1 MRIIQ
6 EISDF
11 IFAEDALEKAD
22 VIFIPGG
29 SYPELPERAA
39 QLWREGY
46 APYVVPSGRFSVTC
60 GRFMGVKSKA
70 EMYGKD
76 YATECELYSDVL
88 LRGGVD
94 GDSILRED
102 QAEYTAQN
110 ARLSRALLDKR
121 GICPKKAILCCKAYH
136 ARRCLM
142 YYQLSFPDTRFMVA
156 PVAVGGLT
164 RDSWHQT
171 QAGLEKVL
179 GELARL
185 GTQFKPECT
194 PEMAEFLKL
203 PEAVPGRNSG
213 SADKVRA

>member
-11 IFAEDALEKAD
+11 IFVEDELEKAD
-22 VIFIPGG
+22 VIFVPGG

-39 QLWREGY
+39 VLWKEGC

-70 EMYGKD
+70 GIYRDD
-76 YATECELYSDVL
+76 YATECELYTDVL
-88 LRGGVD
+88 RRCGVEEKC
-94 GDSILRED
+94 ILKED
-102 QAEYTAQN
+102 KAEYTAQN
-110 ARLSRALLDKR
+110 ARLSKILLDEK
-121 GICPKKAILCCKAYH
+121 GIRPGKAILCCKAYH

-164 RDSWHQT
+164 KENWHRT
-171 QAGLEKVL
+171 QEGLGKVL

-185 GTQFKPECT
+185 GTQFTPEYT
-194 PEMAEFLKL
+194 PEMADFLKL
-203 PEAVPGRNSG
+203 R
-213 SADKVRA
+213 D

>member
-11 IFAEDALEKAD
+11 IFVEDELEKAD
-22 VIFIPGG
+22 VIFVPGG

-39 QLWREGY
+39 VLWKEGY

-70 EMYGKD
+70 EIYRDD
-76 YATECELYSDVL
+76 YATECELYTDVL
-88 LRGGVD
+88 RRCGVD
-94 GDSILRED
+94 EKGILGED
-102 QAEYTAQN
+102 KAEYTAQN
-110 ARLSRALLDKR
+110 ARLSKALLDEK
-121 GICPKKAILCCKAYH
+121 GIRPQKAILCCKAYH

-142 YYQLSFPDTRFMVA
+142 YYQLSFPDTQFMVA

-164 RDSWHQT
+164 KENWHRT
-171 QAGLEKVL
+171 QGGLRKVL

-185 GTQFKPECT
+185 GTQFTPECT
-194 PEMAEFLKL
+194 PEMADFLKL
-203 PEAVPGRNSG
+203 
-213 SADKVRA
+213 